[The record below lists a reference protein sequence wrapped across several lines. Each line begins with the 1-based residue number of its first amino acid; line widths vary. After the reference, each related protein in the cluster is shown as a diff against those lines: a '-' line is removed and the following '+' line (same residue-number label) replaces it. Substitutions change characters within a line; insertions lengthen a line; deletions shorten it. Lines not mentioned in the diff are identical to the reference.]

1 MYSKNPDL
9 DKKANIV
16 EAALIDFYE
25 QNPKKENPYDRMCYC
40 ASVCLKKLVGR
51 AVILWKVKDHN
62 GTWHWWCETPEGEVI
77 DLTSKQYE
85 LKNLPVPS
93 SGRASR
99 LKEQGR
105 IMSFKSYQKKIDKLM
120 EIIEQNTTQQAR

>member
-16 EAALIDFYE
+16 EVALIDFYE
-25 QNPKKENPYDRMCYC
+25 QNPKKENPYDGMCYC

>member
-1 MYSKNPDL
+1 MYSQDPQIEQASIKVRSAL
-9 DKKANIV
+9 V
-16 EAALIDFYE
+16 EFHTR
-25 QNPKKENPYDRMCYC
+25 NPKKTNPYEGMCYC

>member
-1 MYSKNPDL
+1 MYSQDPLIEQASIKVRSALVEFHARNP
-9 DKKANIV
+9 KKAN
-16 EAALIDFYE
+16 
-25 QNPKKENPYDRMCYC
+25 PYDGMCYC
-40 ASVCLKKLVGR
+40 ASVALKKLVGNK
-51 AVILWKVKDHN
+51 VILWKVKDHN

-77 DLTSKQYE
+77 DLTSKQYQ

>member
-1 MYSKNPDL
+1 
-9 DKKANIV
+9 
-16 EAALIDFYE
+16 
-25 QNPKKENPYDRMCYC
+25 MCYC